1 MRWILVFLF
10 LYMIPLIILFR
21 NYNNFKRSCIYSS
34 IYIVLVSSIVI
45 TNIYIS
51 GLNKIKESMYYQNYA
66 FDNRYSD
73 RYSSNFEEDFSLT
86 NQEIDK
92 QEDSKGNDILKQS
105 QSIEE
110 KQTILNSNIDDESK
124 DIESNNIKN
133 EQDLKKQDKELVFNF
148 KKKIYEIETVALIP
162 MRECMPYTSNIGEN
176 LKHLST
182 IKKDIEY
189 ATDMCQEVI
198 DIYDNM
204 DIPNLSKLEYTK
216 VVDNSREDV
225 KKAYELRK
233 KAMEN
238 AIKLVDSKNPKYI
251 GKITEYLNL
260 SDEHIAS
267 FKERLKD
274 LNEKIDKQ
282 ETIFEDK

>member
-105 QSIEE
+105 QFIEE